1 MNVDLSRRP
10 TALRARRAAAATTL
24 AAALGAATLAG
35 APAQAQILPGQ
46 AAQANPCGPIYIRGH
61 HGPFDYRTQR
71 ANLQIVEDFHFTPEI
86 EAGLRGRNGPIG
98 GDINYTLKSSP
109 NHHRALITLMQVSRR
124 LKSEQIRG
132 LEWPLEC
139 FFDRAIRFQKDDV
152 IVRMLYAQYLSER
165 TRREDALKQLEIA
178 MDLAGDNPFTHYN
191 IGMLFADAADWDRAL
206 KQAHKAMSLGFPRT
220 ELGDRLRQAG
230 RWSEPA
236 PAPAPTSATAASAP
250 TATAASAPAAA
261 ASRP

>member
-24 AAALGAATLAG
+24 AAALGVATLAG

-46 AAQANPCGPIYIRGH
+46 AAQTNPCGPIFIRNFY
-61 HGPFDYRTQR
+61 GPYDYRTHR
-71 ANLQIVEDFHFTPEI
+71 GALQIVEDFHFTPEI

-98 GDINYTLKSSP
+98 GDINYTLKASP

-124 LKSEQIRG
+124 MKSEQIPG

-139 FFDRAIRFQKDDV
+139 FFDRAIRFQRDDP
-152 IVRMLYAQYLSER
+152 IVRMLYAQYLTER
-165 TRREDALKQLEIA
+165 NRRPDAVKQLDIA
-178 MDLAGDNPFTHYN
+178 LEVAGDNPFTHYN
-191 IGMLFADAADWDRAL
+191 IGMLFADAAEWDRAL
-206 KQAHKAMSLGFPRT
+206 KQAHKAMSLGFPRP
-220 ELGDRLRQAG
+220 ELADRLRQAG

-236 PAPAPTSATAASAP
+236 AAPASATAAPAPSA
-250 TATAASAPAAA
+250 TAAAASAPAAA